1 MKNLWRNL
9 PTLRFLIYCIV
20 LYVIIMALS
29 SSGVILNDYL
39 MIIINISLVYV
50 ILATSLNLIN
60 GITGQFS
67 VGHMGF
73 AAVGAYVCG
82 TFTTLAWKLPN
93 DGSFSTI
100 LLFVAALVLGGIGAA
115 IVGFL
120 IGMPALRL
128 KGDYLA
134 IVTLGFGEII
144 RTIINNIDAVGG
156 PRGLLGIPQL
166 SNFTIIFIATLLTVL
181 ILRYLVYSS
190 HGRAMI
196 SVREDATAADLVGIN
211 TTKYKVW
218 AFVIGAFFAG
228 IAGGLLA
235 HLIQLAHPTQY
246 GFYASFLVLIVVYIG
261 GVGSMTGSILAAF
274 VLTILEKYL
283 LPMGLQMAGL
293 GVEWRMVIYS
303 LLLILVM
310 IYRPEGLMPREA
322 KFMIPE
328 DH

>member
-211 TTKYKVW
+211 TTKYKV
-218 AFVIGAFFAG
+218 
-228 IAGGLLA
+228 
-235 HLIQLAHPTQY
+235 TQY

>member
-1 MKNLWRNL
+1 MKNIWRNL
-9 PTLRFLIYCIV
+9 PTLRFLIYAIA
-20 LYVIIMALS
+20 LYILLMVLS
-29 SSGVILNDYL
+29 SGGILNDYL
-39 MIIINISLVYV
+39 MIIINICLIYV

-60 GITGQFS
+60 GITGLFS

-73 AAVGAYVCG
+73 AAVGAYVAG
-82 TFTTLAWKLPN
+82 TFTTLVWKLPN
-93 DGSFSTI
+93 DGSVSTT
-100 LLFVAALVLGGIGAA
+100 LLFVGALVLGGIGAA
-115 IVGFL
+115 IVGAL

-156 PRGLLGIPQL
+156 PRGLLGLPAL
-166 SNFTIIFIATLLTVL
+166 SSFTIIFVATVVTVL

-196 SVREDATAADLVGIN
+196 SIREDATAADLVGIN

-228 IAGGLLA
+228 IGGGLLA

-283 LPMGLQMAGL
+283 LPMVLQWAGL

-303 LLLILVM
+303 LLLIIVM